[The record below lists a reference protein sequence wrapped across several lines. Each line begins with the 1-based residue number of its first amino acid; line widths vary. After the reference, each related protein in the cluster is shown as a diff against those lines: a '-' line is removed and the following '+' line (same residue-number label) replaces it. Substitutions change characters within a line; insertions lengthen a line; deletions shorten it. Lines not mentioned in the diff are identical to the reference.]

1 MNKMNQSFY
10 RMLFDKSP
18 VSLWIEDFTGIQA
31 ELEKMKKRGISDL
44 RTHLKLHPDQLDAL
58 VNKLVVVDVN
68 NATLS
73 LYKAK
78 DKQELLN
85 NLQLVFKGEV
95 KEYLLESFIAVD
107 EGKEYFEGQGINY
120 DLEGNKLYFKITWSI
135 PESEQKDYETVIVA
149 MQDMTKLTLTSNE
162 LEKREALFR
171 CIFEQSSEGM
181 LLLDNS
187 GTIMMANET
196 MGEHLGIPVNRI
208 IGSYLLDVYEEF
220 GKKVTYETS
229 YELSKEK
236 VLRIISEHQDRPRE
250 AQFSFLDSHHKVYA
264 RKHTF
269 MPISTKDV
277 TLYAFISTDL
287 TPAYRSERITAIL
300 HKISHAVN
308 TTESLDELFHII
320 HDSLAKIIDATNF
333 YIALYD
339 GKNNMITFPYLVDEM
354 EENAS
359 PVVADDSK
367 SLTAQII
374 NEARPLLLDA
384 DEIQD
389 RVKIIGAYGVECKN
403 FLGIPLILS
412 GNVIGALVVQSYT
425 KTNLYDEEDQLL
437 LESVSEQIAFALHK
451 KQTDDSIKI
460 LIQAIE
466 QAGEGTIIFSPE
478 GNIKYVNSIF
488 EKIIGFRK
496 IDLIDKP
503 FEFLPFESSKR
514 WNMKQSWMRDRS
526 SQPWRGKVDL
536 TRKDGSKATLDMIV
550 KPVIDDEGRLSSII
564 ASCKDVTY
572 EILQEEQMKRSQRLE
587 ALGRLTGGIAH
598 DFNNILSAIVGYTE
612 LTADDL
618 IPESDA
624 AMNLLEVLKSATR
637 AKEMIKQL
645 ISFSRQEESKTEVID
660 LVDHVRESV
669 RFLKSY
675 MPRSIQIK
683 EDYKTDKSSVLAVP
697 SQIHQIVINLGTNS
711 MQALKRDDALIEISV
726 ENVSFRSS
734 DMQAFPELE
743 QSQYLKISVS
753 DNGTGIEPSI
763 IDHIFDPYFTTK
775 GATDGTGLG
784 LSIVHSIIQAHHGA
798 IRVKSEPGFGTTFD
812 VYLPL
817 YISEQRRED
826 STEEIV
832 EEIDYSGTECIMFV
846 DDEPSL
852 VSVFRQGMMRLGYK
866 VEGFTDPRKAEEFFS
881 KNPDAVDIV
890 VTDTTMP
897 YINGVDLAAR
907 LMTIKP
913 DIPIIICTGFT
924 TLISMEEARQRGIRD
939 YIMKPFKIK
948 DIAIRIKDILN
959 SAGSDDAPGSIAE

>member
-1 MNKMNQSFY
+1 
-10 RMLFDKSP
+10 
-18 VSLWIEDFTGIQA
+18 
-31 ELEKMKKRGISDL
+31 
-44 RTHLKLHPDQLDAL
+44 
-58 VNKLVVVDVN
+58 
-68 NATLS
+68 
-73 LYKAK
+73 
-78 DKQELLN
+78 
-85 NLQLVFKGEV
+85 
-95 KEYLLESFIAVD
+95 
-107 EGKEYFEGQGINY
+107 
-120 DLEGNKLYFKITWSI
+120 
-135 PESEQKDYETVIVA
+135 
-149 MQDMTKLTLTSNE
+149 
-162 LEKREALFR
+162 
-171 CIFEQSSEGM
+171 
-181 LLLDNS
+181 
-187 GTIMMANET
+187 MA
-196 MGEHLGIPVNRI
+196 
-208 IGSYLLDVYEEF
+208 
-220 GKKVTYETS
+220 
-229 YELSKEK
+229 
-236 VLRIISEHQDRPRE
+236 
-250 AQFSFLDSHHKVYA
+250 
-264 RKHTF
+264 
-269 MPISTKDV
+269 
-277 TLYAFISTDL
+277 
-287 TPAYRSERITAIL
+287 
-300 HKISHAVN
+300 
-308 TTESLDELFHII
+308 
-320 HDSLAKIIDATNF
+320 
-333 YIALYD
+333 
-339 GKNNMITFPYLVDEM
+339 
-354 EENAS
+354 
-359 PVVADDSK
+359 
-367 SLTAQII
+367 
-374 NEARPLLLDA
+374 
-384 DEIQD
+384 
-389 RVKIIGAYGVECKN
+389 
-403 FLGIPLILS
+403 
-412 GNVIGALVVQSYT
+412 
-425 KTNLYDEEDQLL
+425 
-437 LESVSEQIAFALHK
+437 
-451 KQTDDSIKI
+451 
-460 LIQAIE
+460 
-466 QAGEGTIIFSPE
+466 
-478 GNIKYVNSIF
+478 
-488 EKIIGFRK
+488 
-496 IDLIDKP
+496 
-503 FEFLPFESSKR
+503 
-514 WNMKQSWMRDRS
+514 
-526 SQPWRGKVDL
+526 
-536 TRKDGSKATLDMIV
+536 
-550 KPVIDDEGRLSSII
+550 
-564 ASCKDVTY
+564 
-572 EILQEEQMKRSQRLE
+572 
-587 ALGRLTGGIAH
+587 
-598 DFNNILSAIVGYTE
+598 
-612 LTADDL
+612 ADDL

-817 YISEQRRED
+817 YTSEQRRED

-832 EEIDYSGTECIMFV
+832 DEIDYSGTECIMFV